1 MDMNLHN
8 RKAESKVLIIY
19 TGGTIGMRSE
29 NNAYVPAENY
39 LLQAIRADSYLND
52 EAYVNKYYSHVEDKP
67 CALPYEI
74 NSSGNHVQF
83 ENKRIVYWIIE
94 YQPLLDSSDMS
105 FEEWIK
111 IANTIKENYEN
122 YDGFVILH
130 GTDTLCFT
138 ASALS
143 FMFENLGKS
152 IVLTGSQI
160 PVCEVR
166 SDGREN
172 MIGSLIIAGNY
183 DIPEVTI
190 YFNSKLFRGNRTTK
204 YDNNSL
210 DAFCSP
216 NVPPLAT
223 MDIRVN
229 VHWEAVF
236 RSTEMKKMTVQVQM
250 NPNIALLRIFPSI
263 SCDCIKAFFAPPME
277 GIVLQT
283 YGGGNMPARR
293 SDAFAVIKNGVN
305 NGQIVVNCSQCL
317 RGQVSPLYRTGQLL
331 YECGVI
337 SGSDMTTEAALTK
350 LAYVLARKDLTL
362 EEKKTLMGQ
371 NLRGEL
377 TVTKEQH
384 HNYRDHN
391 LVIEFAKYL
400 NISSTMELKKLRKL
414 LYPTLLCQAACD
426 GDLELLKTLKK
437 NVRKQDLQ
445 GAFSVG
451 LDHLHRSPLH
461 CAAGR
466 GHLEIV
472 EFLLTSGISVH
483 TKDRN
488 HSTPLMEAVRNGH
501 MEIIDLLRKTGA
513 HLSLNPLQVSI
524 YLSMSAVANDVQQL
538 KAWKA
543 AGADL
548 NCRDYDGRS
557 VLHVACSLGRDE
569 VVEFLLK
576 NNADPFAVDSNGY
589 SCLDKAL
596 INQHKKCA
604 KLVRYY
610 MENKTISNSNEV
622 CKKDTAEK

>member
-8 RKAESKVLIIY
+8 REAESKVLMIY

-39 LLQAIRADSYLND
+39 LLQAIQADSYLND

-67 CALPYEI
+67 CALP
-74 NSSGNHVQF
+74 HVQF

-111 IANTIKENYEN
+111 IANTINENYEN

-362 EEKKTLMGQ
+362 EDKKALMGQ

-384 HNYRDHN
+384 HHYRDHN

-437 NVRKQDLQ
+437 NIICIDHRCTALP
-445 GAFSVG
+445 VG
-451 LDHLHRSPLH
+451 VIWKLLNFYSLP
-461 CAAGR
+461 
-466 GHLEIV
+466 V
-472 EFLLTSGISVH
+472 FL
-483 TKDRN
+483 DRN

-610 MENKTISNSNEV
+610 MENKTISNSNKV

>member
-8 RKAESKVLIIY
+8 REAESKVLMIY

-29 NNAYVPAENY
+29 NNGNRKFYSKPYVPVENY

-52 EAYVNKYYSHVEDKP
+52 AAYVNKYYSHVEDKP
-67 CALPYEI
+67 CALP
-74 NSSGNHVQF
+74 HVQF

-111 IANTIKENYEN
+111 IANTISENYEN

-160 PVCEVR
+160 PVC
-166 SDGREN
+166 
-172 MIGSLIIAGNY
+172 
-183 DIPEVTI
+183 EVTI

-236 RSTEMKKMTVQVQM
+236 RSTEMKKMTVQVEM

-263 SCDCIKAFFAPPME
+263 SCDCIRAFFAPPME

-293 SDAFAVIKNGVN
+293 SDAFAVIKDGIK

-350 LAYVLARKDLTL
+350 LAYVLAKKDLTL
-362 EEKKTLMGQ
+362 EDKKALMGQ

-384 HNYRDHN
+384 HHYQDHN

-400 NISSTMELKKLRKL
+400 NISSSMELKKLRKL
-414 LYPTLLCQAACD
+414 LYPTLLCQAACE
-426 GDLELLKTLKK
+426 GDLELLKTLKR
-437 NVRKQDLQ
+437 N

-472 EFLLTSGISVH
+472 EFLLTSGVSVH
-483 TKDRN
+483 AKDRN

-513 HLSLNPLQVSI
+513 HLSLNPLQ
-524 YLSMSAVANDVQQL
+524 
-538 KAWKA
+538 
-543 AGADL
+543 
-548 NCRDYDGRS
+548 
-557 VLHVACSLGRDE
+557 ACSLGRDE

-589 SCLDKAL
+589 NCLDKAL

-610 MENKTISNSNEV
+610 MENKTISNSNKV
-622 CKKDTAEK
+622 CKEDTAET

>member
-8 RKAESKVLIIY
+8 REAESKVLMIY

-29 NNAYVPAENY
+29 NNGNRKFNSKPYAPVENY

-52 EAYVNKYYSHVEDKP
+52 AAYVNKYYSHIEDKP
-67 CALPYEI
+67 CALP
-74 NSSGNHVQF
+74 HVQF

-111 IANTIKENYEN
+111 IANTISENYEN

-160 PVCEVR
+160 PVC
-166 SDGREN
+166 
-172 MIGSLIIAGNY
+172 
-183 DIPEVTI
+183 EVTI

-236 RSTEMKKMTVQVQM
+236 RSTEMKKMTVQVEM

-263 SCDCIKAFFAPPME
+263 SCDCIRAFFAPPME

-293 SDAFAVIKNGVN
+293 SDALAVIKDGVK

-350 LAYVLARKDLTL
+350 LAYVLAKKDLTL
-362 EEKKTLMGQ
+362 EDKKALMGQ

-384 HNYRDHN
+384 HHYQDHN

-400 NISSTMELKKLRKL
+400 NISSSMELKKLRKL
-414 LYPTLLCQAACD
+414 LYPTLLCQAACE
-426 GDLELLKTLKK
+426 GDLELLKTLKR
-437 NVRKQDLQ
+437 N

-472 EFLLTSGISVH
+472 EFLLTSGVSVH
-483 TKDRN
+483 AKDRN

-513 HLSLNPLQVSI
+513 HLSLNPLQ
-524 YLSMSAVANDVQQL
+524 
-538 KAWKA
+538 
-543 AGADL
+543 
-548 NCRDYDGRS
+548 
-557 VLHVACSLGRDE
+557 ACSLGRDE

-589 SCLDKAL
+589 NCLDKAL

-610 MENKTISNSNEV
+610 MENKTVSNSNKV
-622 CKKDTAEK
+622 CKEDTAER

>member
-8 RKAESKVLIIY
+8 REAESKVLMIY

-29 NNAYVPAENY
+29 NNGNRKFNSKPYAPVENY

-52 EAYVNKYYSHVEDKP
+52 AAYVNKYYSHIEDKP
-67 CALPYEI
+67 CALP
-74 NSSGNHVQF
+74 HVQF

-111 IANTIKENYEN
+111 IANTISENYEN

-160 PVCEVR
+160 PVC
-166 SDGREN
+166 
-172 MIGSLIIAGNY
+172 
-183 DIPEVTI
+183 EVTI

-236 RSTEMKKMTVQVQM
+236 RSTEMKKMTVQVEM

-263 SCDCIKAFFAPPME
+263 SCDCIRAFFAPPME

-293 SDAFAVIKNGVN
+293 SDAFAVIKDGVK

-350 LAYVLARKDLTL
+350 LAYVLAKKDLTL
-362 EEKKTLMGQ
+362 EDKKALMGQ

-384 HNYRDHN
+384 HHYQDHN

-400 NISSTMELKKLRKL
+400 NISSSMELKKLRKL
-414 LYPTLLCQAACD
+414 LYPTLLCQAACE
-426 GDLELLKTLKK
+426 GDLELLKTLKR
-437 NVRKQDLQ
+437 N

-472 EFLLTSGISVH
+472 EFLLTSGVSVH
-483 TKDRN
+483 AKDRN

-513 HLSLNPLQVSI
+513 HLSLNPLQ
-524 YLSMSAVANDVQQL
+524 
-538 KAWKA
+538 
-543 AGADL
+543 
-548 NCRDYDGRS
+548 
-557 VLHVACSLGRDE
+557 ACSLGRDE

-589 SCLDKAL
+589 NCLDKAL

-610 MENKTISNSNEV
+610 MENKTISNSNKV
-622 CKKDTAEK
+622 CKEDTAERT

>member
-8 RKAESKVLIIY
+8 REAESKVLMIY

-29 NNAYVPAENY
+29 NNAYVPVENY

-52 EAYVNKYYSHVEDKP
+52 AAYVNKYYSHVEDKP
-67 CALPYEI
+67 CALP
-74 NSSGNHVQF
+74 HVQF

-111 IANTIKENYEN
+111 IANTISENYEN

-216 NVPPLAT
+216 NAPPLAT

-236 RSTEMKKMTVQVQM
+236 RSTEMKKMTVQVEM

-263 SCDCIKAFFAPPME
+263 SCDCIRAFFAPPME

-293 SDAFAVIKNGVN
+293 SDAFAVIKDGIKS
-305 NGQIVVNCSQCL
+305 GQIVVNCSQCL

-350 LAYVLARKDLTL
+350 LAYVLAKKDLTL
-362 EEKKTLMGQ
+362 EDKKALMGQ

-384 HNYRDHN
+384 HHYQDHN
-391 LVIEFAKYL
+391 LYGVEEAEKAALSDPIMP
-400 NISSTMELKKLRKL
+400 SSLRRRSRTFKNFEKKW
-414 LYPTLLCQAACD
+414 
-426 GDLELLKTLKK
+426 GFF
-437 NVRKQDLQ
+437 
-445 GAFSVG
+445 GW

-472 EFLLTSGISVH
+472 EFLLTSGVSVH
-483 TKDRN
+483 AKDRN

-524 YLSMSAVANDVQQL
+524 YLSMSAVANDVEQL

-589 SCLDKAL
+589 NCLDKAL

-610 MENKTISNSNEV
+610 MENKTISNSNKV
-622 CKKDTAEK
+622 CKEDTAET